1 MRSNDLII
9 ILVSVFLMIGFK
21 GNAQNSFWVK
31 TSTDK
36 LKNKVLAERVSEP
49 TAFDLY
55 SLQASAFK
63 KELKE
68 APNRYSHNSDVE
80 IYLPVANGE
89 MQKFKV
95 FNAPVMA
102 HMLQEKYP
110 SIQSYVAQGLEDPTA
125 VARISVSN
133 LGVHAMI
140 SSGNYPTIYIDPYTK
155 DNKNYTVY
163 TTTSLLPREESFQC
177 LVEPSDKGV
186 RESMLNDTYNAN
198 DGVLRTYRLA
208 LACTR
213 QYANY
218 HLNRQQIPSSAT
230 EYEKKQ
236 AVLSEMNVA
245 MTRINGVFERDL
257 AVTMELVENND
268 ELIFLDATSD
278 PYSNNNAS
286 AMLGQNRTTVN
297 NIIGTA
303 NYDIGHVFSTGGGGV
318 AYLGSVCTTY
328 KAGGVTGLTNPIA
341 DPFYIDYVSHE
352 MGHQFGAN
360 HTFNG
365 SAGSCGGG
373 NRNNY
378 TAMEPG
384 SGSTIM
390 GYAGICA
397 PQNVQIGSDSYFHAI
412 SILEM
417 WTTITGYNSCAAET
431 NISNQPPMV
440 DAGTSYTIPKSTP
453 FVLDGIA
460 TDPDGDALTY
470 AWEQMDSQIATQPPT
485 SNNMQGPIFRTIEPR
500 EASYRYFPNIETVLA
515 GSRSNSWEV
524 LPSVAR
530 TMEFVLTV
538 RDNRAGGGATA
549 RDGMTVI
556 VNGEAGPFEITS
568 QNSSTTWGTNSEE
581 TITWDVA
588 GTDSTPINCFNVD
601 ILLSIDGGQTYPIS
615 LAQNVPNTGSA
626 VITVPDE
633 ETNTARVMVKA
644 SDNIFFDVNNSNI
657 IVTRSMGVADF
668 TTNDF
673 VMYPNPSNGNLH
685 IEFSPEAMDIVD
697 VSLYDIKGKR
707 IKHEVYREFSSALK
721 LDLDYQEI
729 KSGIYFVVIKNGGK
743 SATKQWIKR

>member
-1 MRSNDLII
+1 MRSNDLIV

-21 GNAQNSFWVK
+21 GNAQNSFWLK
-31 TSTDK
+31 TSADK
-36 LKNKVLAERVSEP
+36 LKSKVLAERVSEP
-49 TAFDLY
+49 TVFDLY
-55 SLQASAFK
+55 SLQASDFK

-68 APNRYSHNSDVE
+68 APNRYSHSSDVV
-80 IYLPVANGE
+80 IYLPIANGE
-89 MQKFKV
+89 KQKFKV
-95 FNAPVMA
+95 FSAPVMA
-102 HMLQEKYP
+102 HSLQEKYP
-110 SIQSYVAQGLEDPTA
+110 SIQSYVAQGLDDPTA

-133 LGVHAMI
+133 IGVHAMI
-140 SSGNYPTIYIDPYTK
+140 SSGNFPTTYIDPYTK
-155 DNKNYTVY
+155 DNKTYTVY

-177 LVEPSDKGV
+177 LVEGSDKDV
-186 RESMLNDTYNAN
+186 REFMLNDTYNAN

-213 QYANY
+213 QYASY

-236 AVLSEMNVA
+236 AVLAEMNVA

-268 ELIFLDATSD
+268 ELIFLDAASD

-286 AMLGQNRTTVN
+286 AMLSQNRNTVN
-297 NIIGTA
+297 NIIGSV

-328 KAGGVTGLTNPIA
+328 KAGGVTGLRNPIA

-384 SGSTIM
+384 SGSTVM

-397 PQNVQIGSDSYFHAI
+397 PQNVQIGSDSYFHAV

-431 NISNQPPMV
+431 NIYNQPPMV
-440 DAGTSYTIPKSTP
+440 DAGTSHTIPKSTP

-470 AWEQMDSQIATQPPT
+470 TWEQMNSQIGTQPPLN
-485 SNNMQGPIFRTIEPR
+485 SSAQGPLFRSIEPT
-500 EASYRYFPNIETVLA
+500 EESYRYFPKLETVLL
-515 GSRSNSWEV
+515 GNTQNTWEV
-524 LPSVAR
+524 IPSVAR

-556 VNGEAGPFEITS
+556 VNGDAGPFEITS
-568 QNSSTTWGTNSEE
+568 QNSATIWGANSEE

-588 GTDSTPINCFNVD
+588 NTDSAPINCTEVD
-601 ILLSIDGGQTYPIS
+601 ILLSIDGGYTYPIS
-615 LAQNVPNTGSA
+615 LAQNIPNTGSA
-626 VITVPDE
+626 IITVPDE
-633 ETNTARVMVKA
+633 ELTTARIKVKA

-657 IVTRSMGVADF
+657 TITRSMGVADYA
-668 TTNDF
+668 TNDF
-673 VMYPNPSNGNLH
+673 VMYPNPSDGNLH
-685 IEFSPEAMDIVD
+685 IEFSPETMDIVE
-697 VSLYDIKGKR
+697 VLLYDIKGKR
-707 IKHEVYREFSSALK
+707 IKQEVYNEISALLK
-721 LDLDYQEI
+721 IDLDYQEV
-729 KSGIYFVVIKNGGK
+729 KSGVYFVVIKNGGK
-743 SATKQWIKR
+743 SVTKKWIRR